1 MNQTTHVAQNLKQQ
15 TRWAALGTG
24 FRNFWV
30 LGPAAGDHRAALR
43 VGVSVALPVLLLMAL
58 SRHELIVYA
67 VFGAFVGMY
76 GRQEPHQLR
85 IIHQS
90 QAAVLLVGGASI
102 GIVLSA
108 LQVPIWTLI
117 LVEAIVAG
125 SGSLFADRFGLKPAG
140 SFFCIFALGACA
152 SVPLQI
158 HWWVAVLICAGSAL
172 IAMLVGFSVWA
183 DNRGWKR
190 GASRTR
196 SPFTAPAMLTHA
208 LRYTLAV
215 GLAGTLAYLLGIG
228 HPYWA
233 MAAAAV
239 PLAAETL
246 GARLH
251 RGVHRMVGTTVG
263 VGLTALIL
271 LPDPVAWVLSLT
283 VVILQF
289 PTELF
294 MTRHYALA
302 MVFFTP
308 LILIMTHLAAPS
320 DPGTMMIDRTVE
332 TIIGAIIG
340 MAIAVSIR
348 EPRMAK
354 LSTQQRSAVA

>member
-1 MNQTTHVAQNLKQQ
+1 MTHAARTPDDIQRQTPVASA
-15 TRWAALGTG
+15 RAG
-24 FRNFWV
+24 FRAFWV

-43 VGVSVALPVLLLMAL
+43 VGASVALPVLLLLAL

-76 GRQEPHQLR
+76 GRHEPHQLR
-85 IIHQS
+85 VIHQS
-90 QAAVLLVGGASI
+90 QAAVLLVGGATL

-108 LQVPIWTLI
+108 LQVQVWTLI
-117 LVEAIVAG
+117 LVEAVVAG
-125 SGSLFADRFGLKPAG
+125 LGSLFADRFGLKPAG

-152 SVPLQI
+152 SVPLQVN
-158 HWWVAVLICAGSAL
+158 WWIAALICAGSAL
-172 IAMLVGFSVWA
+172 IAMLVGFSGWVDA
-183 DNRGWKR
+183 RGWKR
-190 GASRTR
+190 GATRTH
-196 SPFTAPAMLTHA
+196 SPFTVPARCTHA
-208 LRYTLAV
+208 LRYVLAV
-215 GLAGTLAYLLGIG
+215 GTAGSLAYLMGIG

-246 GARLH
+246 GARIH
-251 RGVHRMVGTTVG
+251 RGIHRMVGTTVG

-271 LPDPVAWVLSLT
+271 VPDPAAWVLGL
-283 VVILQF
+283 VVVLLQF

-308 LILIMTHLAAPS
+308 LILTMTYLAAPS
-320 DPGTMMIDRTVE
+320 DPGAMMFDRTIE
-332 TIIGAIIG
+332 TIIGAAIG
-340 MAIAVSIR
+340 MLVALGVR
-348 EPRMAK
+348 EPK
-354 LSTQQRSAVA
+354 TPQRS